1 MINFLSSYK
10 NLTSSIAIHLILGF
24 LTVFSNA
31 FIIIWFFFI
40 LLSSLIKFF
49 NSGINEKT
57 VLNYLIFYLGSIEVI
72 CRMAKTSPIIPY
84 EFGKYFLFLILIFG
98 ILRYNYGKNFGFW
111 LILFLLPA
119 TFYDFSNLVD
129 LNGVIFNFL
138 GPLNMTLALIY
149 FYGQKVESKEIYG
162 YILLILL
169 NCTTVLSFSFFKM
182 PDFGNIDFRLAA
194 NSETSGGFGSN
205 QVSAILGLGASI
217 CFLFLVLVKGSKLQ
231 TIAIVTLFCAFLFQG
246 LITFSRGGVLGTVLF
261 IISFLLIVFFSPSRK
276 LLGNFK
282 SLLVGLVVVS
292 IGSYFLFQM
301 ANNITNG
308 ALLQR
313 YMGETAAT
321 QRGDKDIDENTITSN
336 RYNIFMQDVNLFQN
350 NIISGVGVGASMYM
364 RDLDEIAAS
373 HSEMGRLLSEHGILG
388 ALYILGLFYVSL
400 KKLFNGSNIIFKA
413 IFVGFFVLGI
423 YTSLHNGMRTY
434 ITVLMVGISVIT
446 PIAFKGETTSKI
458 KL

>member
-1 MINFLSSYK
+1 
-10 NLTSSIAIHLILGF
+10 
-24 LTVFSNA
+24 
-31 FIIIWFFFI
+31 
-40 LLSSLIKFF
+40 
-49 NSGINEKT
+49 
-57 VLNYLIFYLGSIEVI
+57 
-72 CRMAKTSPIIPY
+72 
-84 EFGKYFLFLILIFG
+84 
-98 ILRYNYGKNFGFW
+98 
-111 LILFLLPA
+111 
-119 TFYDFSNLVD
+119 
-129 LNGVIFNFL
+129 
-138 GPLNMTLALIY
+138 
-149 FYGQKVESKEIYG
+149 
-162 YILLILL
+162 
-169 NCTTVLSFSFFKM
+169 
-182 PDFGNIDFRLAA
+182 
-194 NSETSGGFGSN
+194 
-205 QVSAILGLGASI
+205 
-217 CFLFLVLVKGSKLQ
+217 
-231 TIAIVTLFCAFLFQG
+231 
-246 LITFSRGGVLGTVLF
+246 
-261 IISFLLIVFFSPSRK
+261 

-388 ALYILGLFYVSL
+388 ALFILVLFYVSL
-400 KKLFNGSNIIFKA
+400 KKLFSGSNIIFKA